1 MGGEKKRWSLH
12 QIETWAEREREF
24 EICNVEGSLKGGKK
38 NVEVQANLEE
48 RKKKK
53 KKEAF
58 RALKGGKKH
67 E

>member
-1 MGGEKKRWSLH
+1 MKK
-12 QIETWAEREREF
+12 TWAEREF

-38 NVEVQANLEE
+38 MLKFKPVW
-48 RKKKK
+48 KKVKK